1 MNIITKNKTELR
13 KILQNLINEEF
24 EVTLSDLKLKNSG
37 IKIYRNGTY
46 KVNYN
51 SEFGSM
57 ILKIPRIRNMEFKS
71 SYLSNSSY
79 SDKIVTLSTELYS
92 NGLSTNRIS
101 NIFKKTFN
109 IDISK
114 TTLSLF
120 TSKLDENVSSYFS
133 SENETEYAVIYL
145 DAKYFSVRSMSSN
158 KSALFSA
165 IGMTKDGKK
174 EHIHMKLITRESKN
188 AIKSFLYELKKKINE
203 TNTVFVIDGAE
214 AMPSAIFD
222 VFGDVPIQRCL
233 VHIARNVKKVLR
245 GFTSRAEINT
255 IEAKLNYLFFE
266 CPNSETTKYIDEL
279 FTHHPNH
286 VNKLKN
292 LLKSKFIFT
301 YLNYSDNVGK
311 SIKTNNTIEQFHA
324 NLEAVCKQHRT
335 YSDENSL
342 YRAVIREIERYNEF
356 DGEIEY
362 MDMVI
367 IENNFELKDM
377 IKKFKQ
383 QDYITIEIRKAGR
396 LVKKQEINKIQYK
409 MIKLAL

>member
-24 EVTLSDLKLKNSG
+24 EVTLSELKSKNPG

-79 SDKIVTLSTELYS
+79 SDKIVTLSTELYT

-114 TTLSLF
+114 TTVSLF
-120 TSKLDENVSSYFS
+120 TSKLDENVSAYFS
-133 SENETEYAVIYL
+133 SENQTEYAVIYL

-188 AIKSFLYELKKKINE
+188 AIKSFLYELKEKIDV

-214 AMPSAIFD
+214 SMPSAIFD
-222 VFGDVPIQRCL
+222 VFGDVSIQRCL
-233 VHIARNVKKVLR
+233 VHVARNVKKILR
-245 GFTSRAEINT
+245 GFASRSEIST

-279 FTHHPNH
+279 FNQHPNH

-356 DGEIEY
+356 DGEIECL
-362 MDMVI
+362 DMFL
-367 IENNFELKDM
+367 IENNFQLIDM